1 MKINARLANWK
12 GRSKTVTLCWR
23 QDTTHVLCCAVLCW
37 LHGSVASNSVQ
48 PHGLCP
54 PGSSVHGDSPG
65 KNTGVGCHALLQW
78 IFLTQGSKPGLPHL
92 GRFFTVWATREDPEY
107 WSRYPILSPGDL
119 PNPVIKLGSPA
130 MQGNYL
136 PAELPGK
143 PVIIHKKP

>member
-1 MKINARLANWK
+1 MQGLQTGKEEVKLSLFADDRIPH
-12 GRSKTVTLCWR
+12 T
-23 QDTTHVLCCAVLCW
+23 CCAVLCCAGFMAQ
-37 LHGSVASNSVQ
+37 LR
-48 PHGLCP
+48 PTLCNPMDCSP